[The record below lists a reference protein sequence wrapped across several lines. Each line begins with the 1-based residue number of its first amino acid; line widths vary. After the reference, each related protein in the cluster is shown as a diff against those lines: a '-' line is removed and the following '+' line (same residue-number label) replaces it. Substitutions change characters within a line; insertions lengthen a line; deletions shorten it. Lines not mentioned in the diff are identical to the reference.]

1 MADQGRQL
9 FRSGSSLTE
18 RKLIKSFLFI
28 YLLSQNI
35 ALLYIYKMD
44 MSPFAFNNDLLNDI
58 PPDLLT
64 FTPELHGPTG
74 GGDNTAI
81 NNITD
86 FSGDIVNNI
95 MNDTGISD
103 GILMDY
109 VSPADV
115 SLHSSLLTTPQP
127 TPDYSISL
135 VNSQIDDL
143 EDFLTPLM
151 SPAVTPSYSEV
162 FQFQDTTN
170 ENYFTPLSSPA
181 LPPDPMKQMV
191 DNTLLY
197 QQLQQIESKQQKLR
211 DKMAMSPVPFKSPH
225 LRLTNPPSPLPWQLN
240 NGTIGSV
247 PNLPKKKHSL
257 RQKIAMASPQLK
269 ASSQQHLPATPA
281 SLMNISTHQHTLPP
295 SNSSKSTTN
304 NQNNIDDD
312 NNDNV
317 SNNTMNNYN
326 ISSNDNIISKNNST
340 ETSIYPTVVN
350 EEPARKKSK
359 LSPTVTASPRTLK
372 PLISPFLQ
380 PDSRISLAESETS
393 LASKSNYQ
401 NLLEGKARSL
411 GMNFGS
417 NIQSGVENRR
427 SAHKVAEQRRRDTL
441 KQSFDYL
448 RDEII
453 DVIVLDTLVE
463 KPDLTEK
470 QVRYEKEKEVK
481 LMSKVL
487 LLQQSYEYIVRLKK
501 ENKVKDDKLEKMQ
514 LEIDELRKM
523 MSKDD
528 VS

>member
-1 MADQGRQL
+1 
-9 FRSGSSLTE
+9 
-18 RKLIKSFLFI
+18 
-28 YLLSQNI
+28 
-35 ALLYIYKMD
+35 
-44 MSPFAFNNDLLNDI
+44 
-58 PPDLLT
+58 
-64 FTPELHGPTG
+64 
-74 GGDNTAI
+74 
-81 NNITD
+81 
-86 FSGDIVNNI
+86 
-95 MNDTGISD
+95 
-103 GILMDY
+103 
-109 VSPADV
+109 
-115 SLHSSLLTTPQP
+115 
-127 TPDYSISL
+127 
-135 VNSQIDDL
+135 
-143 EDFLTPLM
+143 M

-181 LPPDPMKQMV
+181 LPPDPMKQTA
-191 DNTLLY
+191 DNSLLY
-197 QQLQQIESKQQKLR
+197 QQLQQIENKQQQLR

-240 NGTIGSV
+240 NGNISSV

-295 SNSSKSTTN
+295 SNSSSRNTTIHQNTTN
-304 NQNNIDDD
+304 ND
-312 NNDNV
+312 NNENP
-317 SNNTMNNYN
+317 SNNTINNYN
-326 ISSNDNIISKNNST
+326 INNST
-340 ETSIYPTVVN
+340 NSKNTSVETPVHPTAAT
-350 EEPARKKSK
+350 EEPTRKKNK

-411 GMNFGS
+411 GMNFTS

-448 RDEII
+448 REEII

-463 KPDLTEK
+463 KPDLTEN
-470 QVRYEKEKEVK
+470 QVREEKEKEVK

-487 LLQQSYEYIVRLKK
+487 LLQQSYEYIVRLKQ
-501 ENKVKDDKLEKMQ
+501 ENKVKDDKLERMQ